1 MHFNFR
7 LEKVLNYK
15 KTIEDLK
22 KSQYGIVQQKLNK
35 EENRLDDYVKFK
47 KNLLNEKDLSSI
59 KTSVGNLA
67 MYSNCINHVNTRI
80 KKQEELVTKVQKE
93 LEETKEEMVTAVKE
107 KKTFEKLKENEYE
120 RYLYEIKKEEEKQND
135 AIVNYKVSTQ

>member
-1 MHFNFR
+1 MDFNFR

-22 KSQYGIVQQKLNK
+22 KSQYGIVQQRLNK

-47 KNLLNEKDLSSI
+47 KNLLNEKDLSVM

-67 MYSNCINHVNTRI
+67 MYSNYINHVNTRI

-107 KKTFEKLKENEYE
+107 KKIFEKLKENEYE
-120 RYLYEIKKEEEKQND
+120 KYLYEIKKEEEKQND
-135 AIVNYKVSTQ
+135 TIVNYKVSTQ